1 MAFFFPPSCYLLQG
15 QCYFWLDAAQLH
27 QSLKHPR
34 LLGYCAGGW
43 DGFSCCSAYRPNPST
58 PPLQKILILL
68 SALLEHNAA
77 PVREHIKGIWML
89 MQLVFWLKTI
99 FFLFFSAVSL
109 FLDQL
114 NQPFVH
120 MPVIPSQTVIP
131 GFSRISGFDFC
142 ISKCFW
148 CVACGKRNLASTWC
162 VSGFSRRAVLGSY
175 HLCGDNHGIRPPNP
189 EQYLTPLQQ
198 KEVAIRHLRT
208 KLLESENRVHDRWDC
223 APKKL
228 ISG

>member
-1 MAFFFPPSCYLLQG
+1 MFQNGGADVEQRLWCCVLRLWWLPHRPWNNVAVFFCGRTICRLYLVFPASVNALPLLGWMAHMAFFFPPSCYLLQG

-34 LLGYCAGGW
+34 LLGYCVGGR

-99 FFLFFSAVSL
+99 FSFFLCCLTFFRPTKPAFCAHASNPQS
-109 FLDQL
+109 DS
-114 NQPFVH
+114 N
-120 MPVIPSQTVIP
+120 
-131 GFSRISGFDFC
+131 SR
-142 ISKCFW
+142 
-148 CVACGKRNLASTWC
+148 L
-162 VSGFSRRAVLGSY
+162 
-175 HLCGDNHGIRPPNP
+175 
-189 EQYLTPLQQ
+189 
-198 KEVAIRHLRT
+198 
-208 KLLESENRVHDRWDC
+208 
-223 APKKL
+223 
-228 ISG
+228 

>member
-1 MAFFFPPSCYLLQG
+1 MNRRAYKGHLNVNAIRFLVKDNSFSLLSHFFF
-15 QCYFWLDAAQLH
+15 F
-27 QSLKHPR
+27 
-34 LLGYCAGGW
+34 
-43 DGFSCCSAYRPNPST
+43 
-58 PPLQKILILL
+58 
-68 SALLEHNAA
+68 
-77 PVREHIKGIWML
+77 
-89 MQLVFWLKTI
+89 
-99 FFLFFSAVSL
+99 

-131 GFSRISGFDFC
+131 GFTRITGFEFC
-142 ISKCFW
+142 TFKKASD
-148 CVACGKRNLASTWC
+148 VLLAENETLPFTWC
-162 VSGFSRRAVLGSY
+162 VSVFSRRAGFGSY

-208 KLLESENRVHDRWDC
+208 KLLESENRVHDRWKC
-223 APKKL
+223 TPREL